1 MSNTATTL
9 TSVSRS
15 GYNQL
20 TLVTTDSSLNTYT
33 TVLSMQDNPLD
44 PPNAPVLTTATS
56 GGTVL
61 AGVYTVAMSYTDAK
75 GETVTGPTSTITT
88 TGTTSTITIAAPS
101 TAALQPNATGW
112 YAYVSQVNGATLTRQ
127 QTAGSPTAVATP
139 LPLTAPPTSSG
150 VGPPA
155 ARGDAP
161 FSQLVR
167 AINL

>member
-9 TSVSRS
+9 TSAARS
-15 GYNQL
+15 GYNQV
-20 TLVTTDSSLNTYT
+20 TLVTTDAGLNTYT
-33 TVLSMQDNPLD
+33 TVLSVQDNPLD
-44 PPNAPVLTTATS
+44 APAAPVLTTAAT

-75 GETVTGPTSTITT
+75 GETVTGPTSTVTT

-112 YAYVSQVNGATLTRQ
+112 YAYVSQVNGSTLTRQ

-139 LPLTAPPTSSG
+139 LPITAPPTSSG
-150 VGPPA
+150 VNPSTV
-155 ARGDAP
+155 RGDAP
-161 FSQLVR
+161 YSQLVR
-167 AINL
+167 ALTL